1 MRKGY
6 GRAARAARFVA
17 PVSLTAA
24 LGVAA
29 VIASGIL
36 LTGCSSSKVASKADP
51 FAGKASPMYQGTGPL
66 PKGGGRYHIGKP
78 YQVALRTYTPHEN
91 PDYDEVGIASWY
103 GPSFHRRM
111 TSNGEWFDQDY
122 MSAAHKT
129 LPLPSYA
136 RVTNLENGRS
146 IVVRINDRG
155 PFVGD
160 RIIDL
165 SKRSADALDFRQRGK
180 AKVRVTYLGPAPLGD
195 DTKQLAAMNR
205 GAPVQV
211 ASREVPRQQMAL
223 KSQPAPVKQANY
235 TSRTFQPASA
245 PASGYFVQVASYSDP
260 DNAGRA
266 RSRLAGL
273 GNVTVTPVEADMGT
287 FYRVR
292 VGPLASYE
300 DASAALEQVRESGH
314 ADARLVNVRN

>member
-1 MRKGY
+1 MRRRC
-6 GRAARAARFVA
+6 GRLAGAADYMA
-17 PVSLTAA
+17 PVGLSAA
-24 LGVAA
+24 LGFAA
-29 VIASGIL
+29 VVATGIL
-36 LTGCSSSKVASKADP
+36 LTGCSSSKVANRADP
-51 FAGKASPMYQGTGPL
+51 FAGKASPMYPGSGPL

-78 YQVALRTYTPHEN
+78 YQVALRTYTPHEDA
-91 PDYDEVGIASWY
+91 DYDQVGIASWY

-136 RVTNLENGRS
+136 RVTNLENGRT

-165 SKRSADALDFRQRGK
+165 SKRSADTLGFRQKGK

-195 DTKQLAAMNR
+195 DTRQLASMNR

-211 ASREVPRQQMAL
+211 ASREVPQQQAAL
-223 KSQPAPVKQANY
+223 NPQPVEQANY
-235 TSRTFQPASA
+235 TGRTFEPASA
-245 PASGYFVQVASYSDP
+245 SASGYFIQVASYSDP

-273 GNVTVTPVEADMGT
+273 GNVTVTPVEADLGT

-300 DASAALEQVRESGH
+300 DANAALEQVREAGH
-314 ADARLVNVRN
+314 YDARVVGVQN